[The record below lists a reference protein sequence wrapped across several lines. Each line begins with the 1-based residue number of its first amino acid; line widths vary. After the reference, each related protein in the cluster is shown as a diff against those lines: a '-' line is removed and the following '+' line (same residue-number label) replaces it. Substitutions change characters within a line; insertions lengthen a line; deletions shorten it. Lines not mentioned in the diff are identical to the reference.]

1 MPVNTKAHTDNHAE
15 EFQRLMHNHDYAMT
29 LALQFRE
36 KKEPDVARAYYN
48 AAQHYKTLARGL

>member
-36 KKEPDVARAYYN
+36 RRNRMWPAHTTTQLSTIK
-48 AAQHYKTLARGL
+48 H